1 MTFKDEL
8 LKTLPLGLGMK
19 QEGLLFNIILEV
31 PADAVKKEKGIKS
44 VRLGKK
50 LYDMIIYRENTE
62 EFTDKPLELGK
73 LLDKG

>member
-1 MTFKDEL
+1 MGFSGQEYWSRLPFPYL
-8 LKTLPLGLGMK
+8 LAHRVAIVSG
-19 QEGLLFNIILEV
+19 E
-31 PADAVKKEKGIKS
+31 
-44 VRLGKK
+44 KK